1 VLALPLASFG
11 CLPSRA
17 QGFRRIIR
25 EQFVQ
30 LYREND
36 VLALVLEQARADLGE
51 KRLPDKPPK
60 YGALD
65 IEKVLDAEYAFA

>member
-1 VLALPLASFG
+1 
-11 CLPSRA
+11 
-17 QGFRRIIR
+17 
-25 EQFVQ
+25 